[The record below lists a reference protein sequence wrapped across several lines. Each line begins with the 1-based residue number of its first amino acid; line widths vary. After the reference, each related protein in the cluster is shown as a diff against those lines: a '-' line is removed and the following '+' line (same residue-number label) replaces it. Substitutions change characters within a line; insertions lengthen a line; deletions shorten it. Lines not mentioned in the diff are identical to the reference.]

1 MIRKF
6 WTLSQRPE
14 IEQITKR
21 YDIPEAV
28 FDLIKSNLKILDDS
42 YGADRSFTADGGY
55 VALLLPEGNHSYQRE
70 YEELLQKYYISDEDV
85 EFRDVVCTDQA
96 GWLWKC
102 DTYILN
108 EYAVI
113 IIYSAKGK

>member
-6 WTLSQRPE
+6 WTLSQTPE

-42 YGADRSFTADGGY
+42 YGADRSITADGGY

-85 EFRDVVCTDQA
+85 EFRDVVCTDQTD
-96 GWLWKC
+96 WLWKC